1 MSDTTD
7 CDADAVPKTG
17 RRADPFGLDLDLD
30 PASGPD
36 ADFALQGHVEEYDN
50 APDECTIF
58 PRTASADLPR
68 TTAWLTAE
76 EGSYCSL
83 EDAR

>member
-7 CDADAVPKTG
+7 CDAGNARTAG
-17 RRADPFGLDLDLD
+17 RDTDPFGLDLGPRPGSTAD
-30 PASGPD
+30 PE
-36 ADFALQGHVEEYDN
+36 FALHGHVERYDD
-50 APDECTIF
+50 APDECTLF
-58 PRTASADLPR
+58 PRSVSTELPR
-68 TTAWLTAE
+68 TTAWMTAE